1 MVEVLTFNHHYYP
14 GYKSG
19 GALRTIVNM
28 VEQIG
33 NNIQFNIVTS
43 DRDLGDVKAY
53 SGIKINR
60 WNKLGNANVYYK
72 NEVSSFFEL
81 IKIINNSDYDLV
93 YLNSFFDYNYSIK
106 ILLCLRLIKSKKQII
121 IAPRGEFSKGAM
133 NIKKHRKNLFLIF
146 ARASRIYNDVLWQ
159 ASSQYEKDDIESIC
173 MPGRVAIVPD
183 MPALPVSY
191 FDNTR
196 KKVDGQLKLC
206 FISRISRIK
215 NLDFALKVLSELD
228 IHAEFDI
235 YGPIED
241 ESYWSECK
249 LLIDNISNDVIIRY
263 CGLINHNDVIDVF
276 GEYDLFFFPT
286 LGENYGHV
294 ILESMIS
301 GTPVL
306 ISDMTPWTNLES
318 HGIGC
323 VSSLDNR
330 GKFANYIKHIYS
342 MNATEYSDLRLRAN
356 QYASSVLSDSSV
368 KEKNIQLFYNEK
380 SKVSL

>member
-1 MVEVLTFNHHYYP
+1 
-14 GYKSG
+14 
-19 GALRTIVNM
+19 
-28 VEQIG
+28 
-33 NNIQFNIVTS
+33 
-43 DRDLGDVKAY
+43 
-53 SGIKINR
+53 
-60 WNKLGNANVYYK
+60 
-72 NEVSSFFEL
+72 
-81 IKIINNSDYDLV
+81 
-93 YLNSFFDYNYSIK
+93 
-106 ILLCLRLIKSKKQII
+106 
-121 IAPRGEFSKGAM
+121 
-133 NIKKHRKNLFLIF
+133 
-146 ARASRIYNDVLWQ
+146 
-159 ASSQYEKDDIESIC
+159 
-173 MPGRVAIVPD
+173 MPGRVTIVPD

-191 FDNTR
+191 FDKAR

-206 FISRISRIK
+206 FISRISRKK

-286 LGENYGHV
+286 HGENYGHV
-294 ILESMIS
+294 IFESMIS

-306 ISDMTPWTNLES
+306 ISDMTPWTNFES

-342 MNATEYSDLRLRAN
+342 MNATEYSDLRVRVN